1 MLPVD
6 ESAPRVAVPQPR
18 AALMAKRTRTRA
30 RPKPPPPVETDQTIL
45 ELDELAVL
53 WPHLAGAL
61 ARDTAGPSA
70 EMGRAGGGGGKG
82 SPAVLNLDVQ
92 QAQVEISVGVQRI
105 AAEVVRL
112 LKLDRD
118 KARSTAGIIAAM
130 PDWYVQ
136 LRNRNQP
143 LAGPIKSDAT
153 SWLRT
158 ARSALRLR
166 TYEEPIG
173 WRCPD
178 HRRDHPTE
186 LRREADEAR
195 LSSAVLAGRVPALDK
210 VSGLP
215 IEPALSWQ
223 HSESVF
229 CPKCGRRWSGVAE
242 LRVLMRMIEQVE
254 RPPIS
259 LLKD

>member
-1 MLPVD
+1 
-6 ESAPRVAVPQPR
+6 
-18 AALMAKRTRTRA
+18 MAKRTRTRSKP
-30 RPKPPPPVETDQTIL
+30 RPKVIVVPETDQTVL
-45 ELDELAVL
+45 DLDELAVL
-53 WPHLAGAL
+53 WPHLDAAL

-82 SPAVLNLDVQ
+82 SPAVLNLDVE
-92 QAQVEISVGVQRI
+92 QAQVEITVGVQAI

-118 KARSTAGIIAAM
+118 KARSTGAIIAAL

-143 LAGPIKSDAT
+143 LAGHIRSDVKT
-153 SWLRT
+153 WLRT

-166 TYEEPIG
+166 TYEAPLG

-178 HRRDHPTE
+178 HRDRPTE

-195 LSSAVLAGRVPALDK
+195 LSSTVLAGRKQQIDK
-210 VSGLP
+210 TTGRPL
-215 IEPALSWQ
+215 EPALTWQ

-229 CPKCGRRWSGVAE
+229 CPHCKKRWSGLAE
-242 LRVLMRMIEQVE
+242 LRMLMRLIDHAD
-254 RPPIS
+254 RPPVS
-259 LLKD
+259 LAKG